1 MLARRHRKMATADIK
16 RTAPSSAVQGG
27 WALFV
32 LLAGVAGVAEP
43 VLACRMFLRAYLVR
57 AWCLR
62 GARNSS
68 RSPQT
73 STSDCVSLGGDEF
86 QSHDPGDDQEYTK
99 QPDQRRWFP

>member
-1 MLARRHRKMATADIK
+1 LLNPPNSAVQLVLFITAVAAVGFAFMLARRYRKMATADIK
-16 RTAPSSAVQGG
+16 RAAPSSAVQGG

-62 GARNSS
+62 ASRKSS
-68 RSPQT
+68 RSSQT
-73 STSDCVSLGGDEF
+73 PISDSETP
-86 QSHDPGDDQEYTK
+86 H
-99 QPDQRRWFP
+99 